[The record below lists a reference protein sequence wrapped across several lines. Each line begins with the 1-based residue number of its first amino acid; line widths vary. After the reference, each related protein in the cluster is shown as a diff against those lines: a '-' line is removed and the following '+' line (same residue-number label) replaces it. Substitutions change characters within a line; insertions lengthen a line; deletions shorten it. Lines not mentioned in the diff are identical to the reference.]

1 MKQVNYVVGGVVA
14 ALVASA
20 SSASAQQ
27 VMWKD
32 NPISGKVVGL
42 TYGTSGWNAAEAQ
55 AVAYGGHLAAIR
67 SQAEQDWLVQQFS
80 SAWSVNFNGTL
91 HGPWFGLNDA
101 LQHANWVYPSGDPV
115 SYTFWASGQGP
126 AQPAGW
132 NENYG
137 FLAFGNQNWSWH
149 DGAEP
154 YPFRS
159 LIEAAQR
166 PPRSWSWPTIYGFD
180 GLSGYSQLMDLD
192 GDGDLDLASPDRWNS
207 QISLWLNDGNGIL
220 SQSVSPITGVGH
232 CLSLLGVDWDSDGDL
247 DLVSADV
254 HGGRVLIHSLTQS
267 GYVSG
272 VLFSGNGAH
281 GVEVADLNGDG
292 RNDLLVSLFS
302 GSARVLLRQADGS
315 LYESQSLSLG
325 GQAFQTHAHDLD
337 NDGDLDVI
345 VVGDGPGIGLFDNQS
360 NGVFVGAG
368 SIGGGSVRNARAA
381 DLDGDGVPE
390 LLVPRVLGNEV
401 NVYRR
406 PVSSLFTSG
415 AYQAAQSLLIGRP
428 EWLEVSDIDGDGYQD
443 VAVASTN
450 TNRVVVYRNTLGV
463 LSLDAQLDSGSA
475 AVCVDIGDVNGDGKP
490 DLASSNNLVNSIC
503 LTINQSIFDCNGNS
517 IDDPLDIASGF
528 STDCNSN
535 GRPDSCDAAIPAND
549 CNADSI
555 LDACQLTALTDCN
568 NNSRLDTCDLASG
581 APDCNG
587 NQILDVCEPLTAAN
601 DCNGNGLL
609 DYCEL
614 VAGTA
619 PDCNLNSRPDSCDLA
634 AGLPDCNLNQVP
646 DACDLGAG
654 TSNDGDLN
662 NIPDECSLDCNA
674 NGLLDTAE
682 CAQGLV
688 ADCNGNFVPDSCDL
702 VAGVPDCNTNGVPD
716 SCDVAGGQ
724 DCNANGQPDA
734 CDLAAGGSD
743 CNGNQQL
750 DSCELAAG
758 GGDCNGNQQFDACE
772 LLAGAPDCN
781 GNGAID
787 ACDIA
792 AGAADCDGNQVPDAC
807 QPLDAASDC
816 NANLVLDVCDILG
829 GAPDCNGNGR
839 PDSCDVDT
847 NGDQI
852 PDECQDGGTLY
863 CFGDGA
869 ANSTPCPCGGVGA
882 PRSGCP
888 NSVNP
893 AGGYLVATG
902 LPSRIADTLV
912 LRASQMPPVAT
923 VLYFQGTSQA
933 STASG
938 TIGTVF
944 GDGLRCAAGAVVR
957 VGFRTNSAGA
967 SEIPSGGSPAL
978 HIAGQIPAT
987 GAVTRYYQ
995 GWYRDVNPS
1004 FCTANRYNLTNG
1016 VAVVWVP

>member
-1 MKQVNYVVGGVVA
+1 MKNQIKNSTSIMIAVSAVASFGYSQSQMQLLAQIQGPLNERFAEGLIIGPDWDGDGVAEIVVGSPGSN
-14 ALVASA
+14 ASA
-20 SSASAQQ
+20 GKVQIFSGASLQPINSRNGIHASGGLGFDFSLVDYDNNGVLDVLACSAWQAWPSDGLSEVAVLALPNLSTIWSKSGSGESLFGFSASAIPQPSGGYNISVVEQDSNCAGTDAGAVYCFSPSGQLVWSRCADRALDKWGSGKQTSAIADVTGDGVLDLFVPCRQGYSFISGPGYIRAVNGATGQIIWNVNGDGYPAGFAQVRPSPDLDADGKRDVAVMIFGFTSSSGQNTQVRFLSSASGALLASSSLNG
-27 VMWKD
+27 VLAYV
-32 NPISGKVVGL
+32 PYAVGDDINL
-42 TYGTSGWNAAEAQ
+42 
-55 AVAYGGHLAAIR
+55 
-67 SQAEQDWLVQQFS
+67 
-80 SAWSVNFNGTL
+80 
-91 HGPWFGLNDA
+91 
-101 LQHANWVYPSGDPV
+101 
-115 SYTFWASGQGP
+115 
-126 AQPAGW
+126 
-132 NENYG
+132 
-137 FLAFGNQNWSWH
+137 
-149 DGAEP
+149 
-154 YPFRS
+154 
-159 LIEAAQR
+159 
-166 PPRSWSWPTIYGFD
+166 D
-180 GLSGYSQLMDLD
+180 GLPEIVFERTLASQNVLVVQSGNTEISTFVLPQSTGVASDTIKWTGDLD
-192 GDGDLDLASPDRWNS
+192 GD
-207 QISLWLNDGNGIL
+207 
-220 SQSVSPITGVGH
+220 T
-232 CLSLLGVDWDSDGDL
+232 
-247 DLVSADV
+247 
-254 HGGRVLIHSLTQS
+254 
-267 GYVSG
+267 
-272 VLFSGNGAH
+272 
-281 GVEVADLNGDG
+281 
-292 RNDLLVSLFS
+292 
-302 GSARVLLRQADGS
+302 
-315 LYESQSLSLG
+315 
-325 GQAFQTHAHDLD
+325 
-337 NDGDLDVI
+337 
-345 VVGDGPGIGLFDNQS
+345 
-360 NGVFVGAG
+360 
-368 SIGGGSVRNARAA
+368 
-381 DLDGDGVPE
+381 VP
-390 LLVPRVLGNEV
+390 
-401 NVYRR
+401 
-406 PVSSLFTSG
+406 
-415 AYQAAQSLLIGRP
+415 
-428 EWLEVSDIDGDGYQD
+428 D
-443 VAVASTN
+443 VAIGNAATGKAYIVSVAG
-450 TNRVVVYRNTLGV
+450 L
-463 LSLDAQLDSGSA
+463 
-475 AVCVDIGDVNGDGKP
+475 
-490 DLASSNNLVNSIC
+490 
-503 LTINQSIFDCNGNS
+503 FDCNGNGAPDS
-517 IDDPLDIASGF
+517 QDIATGVAA
-528 STDCNSN
+528 DCNTN
-535 GRPDSCDAAIPAND
+535 GRPDSCEANPGND

-587 NQILDVCEPLTAAN
+587 NQILDVCEQLTAAN
-601 DCNGNGLL
+601 DCNANGLL

-614 VAGTA
+614 VAGTV
-619 PDCNLNSRPDSCDLA
+619 PDCDLNGRPDSCDLA

-688 ADCNGNFVPDSCDL
+688 ADCNGNLVPDSCDL

-781 GNGAID
+781 GNGALD

-816 NANLVLDVCDILG
+816 NANLILDVCDILG